1 MTQRFF
7 IYLVYVVLMLIA
19 QHGALTHS
27 VWHLS
32 ENLPVQHLVEKDAD
46 SQVPDRSNGPTQS
59 KLCDLH
65 IVMNSL
71 LAGDCASPSIPDAA
85 LLLQSLATSFA
96 VWRVG
101 RLLLTPLAR
110 APPVLL

>member
-27 VWHLS
+27 VWHLG
-32 ENLPVQHLVEKDAD
+32 ENLSAQHLVEHDAD
-46 SQVPDRSNGPTQS
+46 SQVPDRSNDSTQS

-65 IVMNSL
+65 VVMSSL
-71 LAGDCASPSIPDAA
+71 LAGDCAGPSIPHAA
-85 LLLQSLATSFA
+85 LLFQSLATSFA
-96 VWRVG
+96 VWWAG
-101 RLLLTPLAR
+101 QLLLTPPAR